1 MVKVTMGG
9 QELNI
14 EDVQLSDEVL
24 EMIAECCN

>member
-9 QELNI
+9 QEINI

>member
-9 QELNI
+9 QEINI

-24 EMIAECCN
+24 EVIAECCN